1 MRFVKFLIGVV
12 KWFWN
17 WKIIQFIRW
26 KIIDIRNVWK
36 NGRQFEEYGL
46 TIFCGRQ
53 GSGKTVAMTEYL
65 ERMRQKYPEC
75 IIITNYFYRG
85 QDRELC
91 GWQDFMNV
99 RNGKKGVI
107 FAVDEIQNEWSND
120 KWKDFPEFLLA
131 EITQQRKQR
140 IKIVATSQIFTRVV
154 KQLREQTF
162 EVVECY
168 TLLGRWTFTK
178 CFDAEDY
185 NSIIDKP
192 EKKLKLARKWRRS
205 FIQTDKFRGL
215 FDSYA
220 KIERLKNTKFIPR
233 IDRVS

>member
-12 KWFWN
+12 MWLWN

-53 GSGKTVAMTEYL
+53 GAGKTVAMTEYL

-192 EKKLKLARKWRRS
+192 EKKLKLVRKWRRS
-205 FIQTDKFRGL
+205 FIQTDKLRGL

-220 KIERLKNTKFIPR
+220 KIERLKKTKFIPR